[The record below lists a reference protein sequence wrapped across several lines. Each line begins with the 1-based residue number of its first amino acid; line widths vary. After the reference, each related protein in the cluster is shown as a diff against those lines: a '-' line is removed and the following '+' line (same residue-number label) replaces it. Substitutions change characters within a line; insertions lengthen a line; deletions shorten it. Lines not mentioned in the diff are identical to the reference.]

1 MEYAWTSLQDI
12 YYVNPLGW
20 NIALG
25 AILILSGY
33 LLPSWRTTKWG
44 QDRMARQARTQSV
57 EAQAIEDFV
66 HSVEER
72 VASGDYTREE
82 AKELYRKAKKAWPS
96 PDLYPSTELLKE
108 AIDKRMSSGTHAPVQ
123 LPDPKP
129 RAKMFSGKRTTMP
142 VKA

>member
-1 MEYAWTSLQDI
+1 MELAWTEAQAL
-12 YYVNPLGW
+12 YYINPLGW
-20 NIALG
+20 NLTLG
-25 AILILSGY
+25 VGLLLTGY
-33 LLPSWRTTKWG
+33 VLPSWRTTKWG

-96 PDLYPSTELLKE
+96 SDLYPSTELLKE
-108 AIDKRMSSGTHAPVQ
+108 AIDKRMTSGDHAPVQ

-142 VKA
+142 AKA